1 MDGKVELAFRRAVA
15 DVLGLG
21 TISAEKAM
29 ELIVQY
35 LCNHTHLPRT
45 TFFFPVDTRLEP
57 ISVRNAPPSVGDRVY
72 LSSLSERNQVC
83 WKVERVD
90 WSLLVETSVS
100 EQMRLV
106 MSGLPTNN
114 LHAQVQL
121 MSDE

>member
-1 MDGKVELAFRRAVA
+1 MDGKIEQAFRCAVA

-45 TFFFPVDTRLEP
+45 TFFFPVDTRLES